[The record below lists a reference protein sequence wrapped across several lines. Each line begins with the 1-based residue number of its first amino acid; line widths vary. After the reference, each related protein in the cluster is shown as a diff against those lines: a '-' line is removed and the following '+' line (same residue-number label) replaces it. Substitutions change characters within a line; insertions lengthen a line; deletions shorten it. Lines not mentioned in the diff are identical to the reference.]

1 MSLINQMLQD
11 LDKRHSADSE
21 NDAFSSQIKTV
32 SSSSKRQGVV
42 LLGSGL
48 LIIAIAVMV
57 WVFFLK
63 QKPASIPKA
72 EQTRLVT
79 ATDQNPQS
87 EMMGSLKQSQSL
99 HIDRISAPREV
110 PVVQPGVPKA
120 QSEKVILLQP
130 PVNKMAESHLPA
142 PEKESVKMSAPE
154 DPIKPPVL
162 LNEKEM
168 PALAEAQ
175 VAQPAEIKQKALPPP
190 PRGPVVV
197 NKQVKE
203 LTSQQR
209 AENEYRKAVTL
220 IQQGRVIEA
229 MSALDQTLQDNPN
242 HASARQTLVGLLL
255 EKKRQP
261 DAERRLQDGL
271 NIDPGQSGFSMLL
284 ARLQVERGDV
294 HGGTVTLLNYLPQAA
309 GRADYVAFLAAL
321 LQREGRNK
329 EAIEHYTQAVH
340 LSPQSGVWWMGLG
353 ISLQAENRMHEAQ
366 DAFNRAKASGSL
378 SPELISFVEQ
388 KLKQLQR

>member
-21 NDAFSSQIKTV
+21 NDPLSSQIKAV
-32 SSSSKRQGVV
+32 PSSGRRQGIV
-42 LLGSGL
+42 LLGLGL
-48 LIIAIAVMV
+48 LIVTVAVLV

-63 QKPASIPKA
+63 QQPTAMPKV
-72 EQTRLVT
+72 E
-79 ATDQNPQS
+79 QNPLVVTNTQNQPS
-87 EMMGSLKQSQSL
+87 ETMGNLKQSQSL
-99 HIDRISAPREV
+99 HLDRISTQSEV
-110 PVVQPGVPKA
+110 PVVQPVVPKA
-120 QSEKVILLQP
+120 QSEKVIPLQP
-130 PVNKMAESHLPA
+130 PVKKVVEFHAPA
-142 PEKESVKMSAPE
+142 SKESVKVPVPE
-154 DPIKPPVL
+154 EPIKPPVL
-162 LNEKEM
+162 LSENEI
-168 PALAEAQ
+168 PVQAEAQ
-175 VAQPAEIKQKALPPP
+175 VAQPTEIKPKALPAPQ
-190 PRGPVVV
+190 RGPVVV

-203 LTSQQR
+203 LTPQQR
-209 AENEYRKAVTL
+209 AESEYRKAIAL

-229 MSALDQTLQDNPN
+229 MSALDQTLLDNPN

-261 DAERRLQDGL
+261 DAEHSLQDGL
-271 NIDPGQSGFSMLL
+271 NKDPGQSGFAMLL

-294 HGGTVTLLNYLPQAA
+294 HGGAVTLLNYLPQAA

-329 EAIEHYTQAVH
+329 EAIDHYMQAVR

-353 ISLQAENRMHEAQ
+353 ISLQAENRTAEAQ
-366 DAFNRAKASGSL
+366 DAFSRAKASGSL
-378 SPELISFVEQ
+378 SPELLSFVEQ